1 MTGANPCAGRY
12 ARRMRYPGENTAGRA
27 PGRRQNPSGRNTPPQ
42 ARPAAGGAG
51 STGAGRAVAGGKAAS
66 DASVF
71 APGYTGGRPPRG
83 DQAPAGGAGGW
94 SGSPGGATSQGPA
107 RGFPPA
113 PGQPPPLYPSGQFAA
128 WNRGPAPGE
137 NGYDPGLTGP
147 LSGTWQAGYPDVAV
161 SSARHA
167 DAGYTDAGYADTGY
181 SDQGYATAGYA
192 DSGFADGGSGDPGY
206 SALAVT
212 DRAADAANT
221 QAWSV
226 PDEALKTQ
234 AWSVPDEALK
244 TQAQAWS
251 VPDGAANTQAWGLTD
266 DTAAGSGWSDLAG
279 RGPDADELRHGMPAG
294 AALPAGPAGSALAG
308 PGLSSFDG
316 AADRLVTGPNQPAAG
331 SGDLSASGPQRAAT
345 GPFDLATP
353 APFNTGPTQRVATG
367 RGTDVTGP
375 RSAAP
380 GRGTGTR
387 GRGSRGR
394 KRARGRGKLRA
405 MLVSA
410 VALIIVVG
418 ATYVFFTRGHKSPSP
433 AADSRSTTSARPST
447 DPSPSP
453 TLGTWGHIA
462 SRALDPAPLT
472 LAELFP
478 ASFANGTTR
487 YVRTAQKGKVHC
499 AGALAGSQL
508 VAAVSHAGCT
518 QAMRASYLSSDHKL
532 MGTIGVLNLV
542 TVTAAGRAGRA
553 TGPSEFIAQLP
564 GARGLT
570 KNLTNGTG
578 IEAAEVKGHY
588 LVLVW
593 AEFANLRTP
602 RTPLQKSQLEEFIT
616 LLMQRTANVSL
627 ATRQVTGSPPPS
639 A

>member
-1 MTGANPCAGRY
+1 
-12 ARRMRYPGENTAGRA
+12 
-27 PGRRQNPSGRNTPPQ
+27 
-42 ARPAAGGAG
+42 
-51 STGAGRAVAGGKAAS
+51 
-66 DASVF
+66 
-71 APGYTGGRPPRG
+71 
-83 DQAPAGGAGGW
+83 
-94 SGSPGGATSQGPA
+94 
-107 RGFPPA
+107 
-113 PGQPPPLYPSGQFAA
+113 
-128 WNRGPAPGE
+128 
-137 NGYDPGLTGP
+137 
-147 LSGTWQAGYPDVAV
+147 
-161 SSARHA
+161 
-167 DAGYTDAGYADTGY
+167 
-181 SDQGYATAGYA
+181 
-192 DSGFADGGSGDPGY
+192 
-206 SALAVT
+206 VT
-212 DRAADAANT
+212 DRAVDATNTQAWGVPDDAANKQAWSVPDEAANT

-226 PDEALKTQ
+226 PDE
-234 AWSVPDEALK
+234 
-244 TQAQAWS
+244 
-251 VPDGAANTQAWGLTD
+251 AANTQAWGLTD
-266 DTAAGSGWSDLAG
+266 DTAAASGWSDL
-279 RGPDADELRHGMPAG
+279 
-294 AALPAGPAGSALAG
+294 STT
-308 PGLSSFDG
+308 
-316 AADRLVTGPNQPAAG
+316 ADRVLTGRNQPAAG
-331 SGDLSASGPQRAAT
+331 SGDHSATGPQRAATGPQPAATGPQRAAT

-375 RSAAP
+375 RSAPAP
-380 GRGTGTR
+380 GRGAGTR

-418 ATYVFFTRGHKSPSP
+418 ATYVFLTRGHKSPSP
-433 AADSRSTTSARPST
+433 AADSRSTASARPST
-447 DPSPSP
+447 DPSSSP

-462 SRALDPAPLT
+462 TRALDPVPVT

-478 ASFANGTTR
+478 ASFTNGTTS

-532 MGTIGVLNLV
+532 MGTIGVLNLA
-542 TVTAAGRAGRA
+542 TVTAAERAGKA

-570 KNLTNGTG
+570 KNLTKGTG

-602 RTPLQKSQLEEFIT
+602 RTPLQKSQLEEYIT

>member
-12 ARRMRYPGENTAGRA
+12 ARRMRYPGENTSGRA

-51 STGAGRAVAGGKAAS
+51 GTGASRVAAGGKAAS

-71 APGYTGGRPPRG
+71 APGYTDGRAPRG
-83 DQAPAGGAGGW
+83 DQAPAGGAW

-113 PGQPPPLYPSGQFAA
+113 PGQPPPLYPPGQFAA

-147 LSGTWQAGYPDVAV
+147 LSGTWQAGYPDAAV
-161 SSARHA
+161 SSQARHA
-167 DAGYTDAGYADTGY
+167 DAGYSDAGYADTGY

-192 DSGFADGGSGDPGY
+192 DSGYADGGSGDPGS

-212 DRAADAANT
+212 DRAADATNT

-226 PDEALKTQ
+226 PEDTAN
-234 AWSVPDEALK
+234 

-251 VPDGAANTQAWGLTD
+251 VPDEAANTQAWGLTD
-266 DTAAGSGWSDLAG
+266 DTAAAGSGWSDL
-279 RGPDADELRHGMPAG
+279 
-294 AALPAGPAGSALAG
+294 STT
-308 PGLSSFDG
+308 
-316 AADRLVTGPNQPAAG
+316 ADRVLTGPNQPAAG
-331 SGDLSASGPQRAAT
+331 SGDHSATGPQRAATGPQPAATGPQRAAT

-375 RSAAP
+375 RPAPAP
-380 GRGTGTR
+380 GRGAGTR

-418 ATYVFFTRGHKSPSP
+418 ATYVFLTRGHKSPSP
-433 AADSRSTTSARPST
+433 AADSRSTASARPST

-462 SRALDPAPLT
+462 TRALDPAPLT

-478 ASFANGTTR
+478 ASFTNGTTS

-542 TVTAAGRAGRA
+542 TVTAAERAGNA

-570 KNLTNGTG
+570 KKLTNGTG

>member
-1 MTGANPCAGRY
+1 
-12 ARRMRYPGENTAGRA
+12 MRYPGENTAGRA
-27 PGRRQNPSGRNTPPQ
+27 PGRRQNPSGRNTPPP
-42 ARPAAGGAG
+42 ARHAAGAEGGTG
-51 STGAGRAVAGGKAAS
+51 SGRAAAGGKAAG

-83 DQAPAGGAGGW
+83 DQAPAGGGW
-94 SGSPGGATSQGPA
+94 PGSPGSAASQGPA

-113 PGQPPPLYPSGQFAA
+113 PGQPPPLYPPGPFAA

-147 LSGTWQAGYPDVAV
+147 LSGTWQAGYPDTAV
-161 SSARHA
+161 SSQARHA
-167 DAGYTDAGYADTGY
+167 DAGYSDAGYADTGY

-192 DSGFADGGSGDPGY
+192 DSGYADGGSGDPGY

-212 DRAADAANT
+212 DRAADASNTQAWSVPEDASNTQAWSVPEDASNTQAWSVPDEAVNTQGPAWSVPDGAANT

-226 PDEALKTQ
+226 PDEAVNTQ
-234 AWSVPDEALK
+234 GP
-244 TQAQAWS
+244 AWS
-251 VPDGAANTQAWGLTD
+251 VPDGAANTQAWGFVD
-266 DTAAGSGWSDLAG
+266 DTAAGSGWSDLSAPAG
-279 RGPDADELRHGMPAG
+279 HGPDADEL
-294 AALPAGPAGSALAG
+294 
-308 PGLSSFDG
+308 
-316 AADRLVTGPNQPAAG
+316 G
-331 SGDLSASGPQRAAT
+331 SGDHSANGPQSAATGSQRAAT
-345 GPFDLATP
+345 GPFELATP

-375 RSAAP
+375 RSAPAP
-380 GRGTGTR
+380 GRGGGTR

-394 KRARGRGKLRA
+394 KRTRGRGKLRA

-418 ATYVFFTRGHKSPSP
+418 ATYVFLTRDHKSPSP
-433 AADSRSTTSARPST
+433 AADSRSTASARPST

-453 TLGTWGHIA
+453 ALGTWGHIA
-462 SRALDPAPLT
+462 TRALDPAPLT

-478 ASFANGTTR
+478 ASFTNGTTS

-499 AGALAGSQL
+499 AGALSGSQL

-532 MGTIGVLNLV
+532 MGTIGVLNLI
-542 TVTAAGRAGRA
+542 TVTAAERAGKA

-578 IEAAEVKGHY
+578 IEAAEIKGHY

>member
-1 MTGANPCAGRY
+1 
-12 ARRMRYPGENTAGRA
+12 
-27 PGRRQNPSGRNTPPQ
+27 
-42 ARPAAGGAG
+42 
-51 STGAGRAVAGGKAAS
+51 
-66 DASVF
+66 
-71 APGYTGGRPPRG
+71 
-83 DQAPAGGAGGW
+83 
-94 SGSPGGATSQGPA
+94 
-107 RGFPPA
+107 
-113 PGQPPPLYPSGQFAA
+113 
-128 WNRGPAPGE
+128 
-137 NGYDPGLTGP
+137 
-147 LSGTWQAGYPDVAV
+147 
-161 SSARHA
+161 
-167 DAGYTDAGYADTGY
+167 
-181 SDQGYATAGYA
+181 
-192 DSGFADGGSGDPGY
+192 
-206 SALAVT
+206 VT
-212 DRAADAANT
+212 DRAADATNTQAWSVPEDTANT

-226 PDEALKTQ
+226 PEDTAN
-234 AWSVPDEALK
+234 

-251 VPDGAANTQAWGLTD
+251 VPDEAANTQAWGLTD
-266 DTAAGSGWSDLAG
+266 DTAAAGSGWSDL
-279 RGPDADELRHGMPAG
+279 
-294 AALPAGPAGSALAG
+294 STT
-308 PGLSSFDG
+308 
-316 AADRLVTGPNQPAAG
+316 ADRVLTGPNQPAAG
-331 SGDLSASGPQRAAT
+331 SGDHSATGPQRAATGPQRAAT

-375 RSAAP
+375 RSAPAP
-380 GRGTGTR
+380 GRGAGTR

-405 MLVSA
+405 MLVGA

-418 ATYVFFTRGHKSPSP
+418 ATYVFLTRGHKSPSP
-433 AADSRSTTSARPST
+433 AADSRSTASARPST

-462 SRALDPAPLT
+462 TRALDPAPLT

-478 ASFANGTTR
+478 ASFTNGTTS

-542 TVTAAGRAGRA
+542 TVTAAERAGNA

-570 KNLTNGTG
+570 KKLTNGTG

>member
-1 MTGANPCAGRY
+1 
-12 ARRMRYPGENTAGRA
+12 
-27 PGRRQNPSGRNTPPQ
+27 
-42 ARPAAGGAG
+42 
-51 STGAGRAVAGGKAAS
+51 
-66 DASVF
+66 
-71 APGYTGGRPPRG
+71 
-83 DQAPAGGAGGW
+83 
-94 SGSPGGATSQGPA
+94 
-107 RGFPPA
+107 
-113 PGQPPPLYPSGQFAA
+113 
-128 WNRGPAPGE
+128 
-137 NGYDPGLTGP
+137 
-147 LSGTWQAGYPDVAV
+147 V
-161 SSARHA
+161 S
-167 DAGYTDAGYADTGY
+167 
-181 SDQGYATAGYA
+181 
-192 DSGFADGGSGDPGY
+192 
-206 SALAVT
+206 
-212 DRAADAANT
+212 DRAAEAANT

-226 PDEALKTQ
+226 PDEAANTQ
-234 AWSVPDEALK
+234 AWSVPDEAAN
-244 TQAQAWS
+244 TQAWSVPDEAANTQAWS
-251 VPDGAANTQAWGLTD
+251 VPDGAANTQAWGPTD
-266 DTAAGSGWSDLAG
+266 DTAAGSGWGDLSTRAG
-279 RGPDADELRHGMPAG
+279 RGPDADELGHGMPAG
-294 AALPAGPAGSALAG
+294 AGPTAGSTGSALAG
-308 PGLSSFDG
+308 PDLGPFDG
-316 AADRLVTGPNQPAAG
+316 AADRVVTGPNQAAAG
-331 SGDLSASGPQRAAT
+331 SGDQSASGPQRTAT

-375 RSAAP
+375 RSAPAP
-380 GRGTGTR
+380 GRGAGTR

-418 ATYVFFTRGHKSPSP
+418 ATYVFLTRGHKSPSP
-433 AADSRSTTSARPST
+433 AADSRSTASARPST

-453 TLGTWGHIA
+453 ALGTWGHIA
-462 SRALDPAPLT
+462 TRALDPAPLT

-478 ASFANGTTR
+478 ASFTNGTAS

-499 AGALAGSQL
+499 AGALSGSQL

-518 QAMRASYLSSDHKL
+518 QAMRASYLASDHKL

-542 TVTAAGRAGRA
+542 TVTAAERAGRA
-553 TGPSEFIAQLP
+553 TGPSEFIGQLP

-570 KNLTNGTG
+570 KNLTKGTG

>member
-1 MTGANPCAGRY
+1 
-12 ARRMRYPGENTAGRA
+12 MRYPGENTSGRA

-51 STGAGRAVAGGKAAS
+51 GTGAGRVAAGGKAAS

-71 APGYTGGRPPRG
+71 APGYTGGRAPRG
-83 DQAPAGGAGGW
+83 DQAPAGGGW
-94 SGSPGGATSQGPA
+94 SGSSGGAASQGPA

-113 PGQPPPLYPSGQFAA
+113 PGQPPPLYPPGQFAA

-147 LSGTWQAGYPDVAV
+147 LSGTWQAGYPDAAV
-161 SSARHA
+161 SSQARHA
-167 DAGYTDAGYADTGY
+167 DPGYSDAGYADTGY
-181 SDQGYATAGYA
+181 SDQANATAGYA
-192 DSGFADGGSGDPGY
+192 ESGYADGGSGDPGY

-212 DRAADAANT
+212 DRAVDATNTQAWSAPDEAANT

-226 PDEALKTQ
+226 PDE
-234 AWSVPDEALK
+234 
-244 TQAQAWS
+244 
-251 VPDGAANTQAWGLTD
+251 AANTQAWGLTD
-266 DTAAGSGWSDLAG
+266 DTAAAGGGWSDL
-279 RGPDADELRHGMPAG
+279 
-294 AALPAGPAGSALAG
+294 STT
-308 PGLSSFDG
+308 
-316 AADRLVTGPNQPAAG
+316 ADRVLTGPNQPAAG
-331 SGDLSASGPQRAAT
+331 SGDHSATGPQPAATGPQRAAT

-375 RSAAP
+375 RSAPAP
-380 GRGTGTR
+380 GRGAGTR

-418 ATYVFFTRGHKSPSP
+418 ATYVFLTRGHKSPSP
-433 AADSRSTTSARPST
+433 AADSRSTASARPST

-462 SRALDPAPLT
+462 TRALDPAPVT

-478 ASFANGTTR
+478 ASFTNGTTS

-532 MGTIGVLNLV
+532 MGTIGVLNLA
-542 TVTAAGRAGRA
+542 TVTAAERAGKA

-570 KNLTNGTG
+570 KNLTKGTG

>member
-1 MTGANPCAGRY
+1 
-12 ARRMRYPGENTAGRA
+12 MRYPGENTSGRA

-51 STGAGRAVAGGKAAS
+51 GTGAGRVAAGGKAAS

-71 APGYTGGRPPRG
+71 APGYTGGRAPRG
-83 DQAPAGGAGGW
+83 DQAPAGGGW
-94 SGSPGGATSQGPA
+94 SGSSGGATSQGPA

-113 PGQPPPLYPSGQFAA
+113 PGQPPPLYPPGQFAA

-147 LSGTWQAGYPDVAV
+147 LSGTWQAGYPDAAV
-161 SSARHA
+161 SSQARHA
-167 DAGYTDAGYADTGY
+167 DAGYSDAGYADTGY
-181 SDQGYATAGYA
+181 SDQGNATAGYA
-192 DSGFADGGSGDPGY
+192 DSGYADGGSGDPGY

-212 DRAADAANT
+212 DRAVDATNTQAWSVPEDAANTQVWSVSDEAANT

-226 PDEALKTQ
+226 PDEAANTQ
-234 AWSVPDEALK
+234 AWSVPDE
-244 TQAQAWS
+244 
-251 VPDGAANTQAWGLTD
+251 AANTQAWGLTD
-266 DTAAGSGWSDLAG
+266 DTAAAGSGWSDL
-279 RGPDADELRHGMPAG
+279 
-294 AALPAGPAGSALAG
+294 STT
-308 PGLSSFDG
+308 
-316 AADRLVTGPNQPAAG
+316 ADRVLTGPNQPAAG
-331 SGDLSASGPQRAAT
+331 SGDHSATGPQRAAT

-375 RSAAP
+375 RSAPAP
-380 GRGTGTR
+380 GRGAGTR

-418 ATYVFFTRGHKSPSP
+418 ATYVFLTRGHKSPSP
-433 AADSRSTTSARPST
+433 AADSRSTASARPST

-462 SRALDPAPLT
+462 TRALDPAPVT

-478 ASFANGTTR
+478 ASFTNGTTS

-532 MGTIGVLNLV
+532 MGTIGVLNLA
-542 TVTAAGRAGRA
+542 TVTAAERAGKA

-570 KNLTNGTG
+570 KNLTKGTG

>member
-27 PGRRQNPSGRNTPPQ
+27 PGRRQNPSGRNTPPP

-51 STGAGRAVAGGKAAS
+51 GPGASRAAAGGKAAG

-71 APGYTGGRPPRG
+71 APGYTGGRAPRG
-83 DQAPAGGAGGW
+83 DQAPAGGRW
-94 SGSPGGATSQGPA
+94 SGSPGGAASQGPA

-113 PGQPPPLYPSGQFAA
+113 PGQPPPLYPPGPFAA

-137 NGYDPGLTGP
+137 NGYDPGLSGP
-147 LSGTWQAGYPDVAV
+147 LSGTWQAGYPDTAV
-161 SSARHA
+161 SSQARHA
-167 DAGYTDAGYADTGY
+167 DAGYSDAGYTDTGY

-192 DSGFADGGSGDPGY
+192 DSGYADGGPGDPGY

-212 DRAADAANT
+212 DRAADATNTQAWSVPEDATNT

-226 PDEALKTQ
+226 PDEA
-234 AWSVPDEALK
+234 VK
-244 TQAQAWS
+244 TQAQAWN
-251 VPDGAANTQAWGLTD
+251 VPDGAANTQAWGLAD
-266 DTAAGSGWSDLAG
+266 DTAAAGSGWSDLSAPAG
-279 RGPDADELRHGMPAG
+279 HVPDADEL
-294 AALPAGPAGSALAG
+294 
-308 PGLSSFDG
+308 
-316 AADRLVTGPNQPAAG
+316 G
-331 SGDLSASGPQRAAT
+331 SGDHSASGPQRAATGPQRAAT

-375 RSAAP
+375 RSAPAP
-380 GRGTGTR
+380 GRGAGTR

-394 KRARGRGKLRA
+394 KRTRGRGKLRA

-418 ATYVFFTRGHKSPSP
+418 ATYVFLTRGHKSPSP
-433 AADSRSTTSARPST
+433 AADPRSTASARPSA

-462 SRALDPAPLT
+462 TRALDPAPLT

-478 ASFANGTTR
+478 ASFTNGTTS
-487 YVRTAQKGKVHC
+487 YIRTAQKGKVHC
-499 AGALAGSQL
+499 AGALSGSQL
-508 VAAVSHAGCT
+508 TAAVSHAGCT

-542 TVTAAGRAGRA
+542 TVTAADRAGKA

-564 GARGLT
+564 GARGPT
-570 KNLTNGTG
+570 KKLTNGTG

>member
-1 MTGANPCAGRY
+1 
-12 ARRMRYPGENTAGRA
+12 MRYPGENTSGRA

-51 STGAGRAVAGGKAAS
+51 GTGASRVAAGGKAAS

-71 APGYTGGRPPRG
+71 APGYTGGRAPRG
-83 DQAPAGGAGGW
+83 DQAPAGGGW
-94 SGSPGGATSQGPA
+94 SGSPGGATSHGPA
-107 RGFPPA
+107 RGFPPT
-113 PGQPPPLYPSGQFAA
+113 PGQPAPLYPPGQFAA

-147 LSGTWQAGYPDVAV
+147 LSGTWQAGYPDAAV
-161 SSARHA
+161 SSQARHA
-167 DAGYTDAGYADTGY
+167 DAGYSDAGYTDTGY

-192 DSGFADGGSGDPGY
+192 DSGYADGGSGDPGY

-212 DRAADAANT
+212 DRAGDATNT

-226 PDEALKTQ
+226 PEDAANT
-234 AWSVPDEALK
+234 
-244 TQAQAWS
+244 QAWS

-266 DTAAGSGWSDLAG
+266 DTAAGSGWSDLSAPAGRG
-279 RGPDADELRHGMPAG
+279 RGPDADEPRHGMPAG

-308 PGLSSFDG
+308 PFDG
-316 AADRLVTGPNQPAAG
+316 AADRVVTGPNQPAAG
-331 SGDLSASGPQRAAT
+331 SGDHSAAGPQRAATGPQRAAT

-375 RSAAP
+375 RSAPAP

-418 ATYVFFTRGHKSPSP
+418 ATYVFLTRGHKSPSP
-433 AADSRSTTSARPST
+433 AADSRSTASARPST
-447 DPSPSP
+447 DPSSSP

-462 SRALDPAPLT
+462 TRALDPAPLT

-478 ASFANGTTR
+478 ASFTNGTTG

-499 AGALAGSQL
+499 AGALSGSQL

-542 TVTAAGRAGRA
+542 TVTAAERAGRA

-570 KNLTNGTG
+570 KNLTKGTG

>member
-1 MTGANPCAGRY
+1 
-12 ARRMRYPGENTAGRA
+12 MRYPGENTAGRT
-27 PGRRQNPSGRNTPPQ
+27 PGRRQNPSGRITPPQ

-51 STGAGRAVAGGKAAS
+51 GTGAGRAAASGKAAS
-66 DASVF
+66 DASLF
-71 APGYTGGRPPRG
+71 APGYTGGRTPRS
-83 DQAPAGGAGGW
+83 DQDSAGSAW
-94 SGSPGGATSQGPA
+94 SGAPGGATSQGPA
-107 RGFPPA
+107 QGFPPA
-113 PGQPPPLYPSGQFAA
+113 PGLAPPLYPPGQFAA
-128 WNRGPAPGE
+128 WNRGQAPGE
-137 NGYDPGLTGP
+137 NGYDPGLSGP
-147 LSGTWQAGYPDVAV
+147 LSGSWQASYPDAAG
-161 SSARHA
+161 SSRARYA
-167 DAGYTDAGYADTGY
+167 DAGYSDAGYADAGY
-181 SDQGYATAGYA
+181 SDQGY
-192 DSGFADGGSGDPGY
+192 ADGGSGDPGY

-212 DRAADAANT
+212 DRTADAA
-221 QAWSV
+221 S
-226 PDEALKTQ
+226 
-234 AWSVPDEALK
+234 
-244 TQAQAWS
+244 
-251 VPDGAANTQAWGLTD
+251 TQAWGVPDDAASTQAWNAPDDAASTQAWNAPDDAASTQAWGVPGNATNTQSWNAPD
-266 DTAAGSGWSDLAG
+266 DTAASSGWGDLSIPAG
-279 RGPDADELRHGMPAG
+279 RGPDADELR
-294 AALPAGPAGSALAG
+294 
-308 PGLSSFDG
+308 PGTRSFDG
-316 AADRLVTGPNQPAAG
+316 AADHVVTGPDPAAAGG
-331 SGDLSASGPQRAAT
+331 SGHRSATGPQRVATGPQRAAT

-367 RGTDVTGP
+367 PGPNVTAP
-375 RSAAP
+375 RSAPPP

-394 KRARGRGKLRA
+394 KRARGHGKLRA
-405 MLVSA
+405 IIVSA
-410 VALIIVVG
+410 VALILVAG
-418 ATYVFFTRGHKSPSP
+418 ATYVFFTRSHKSPSP

-453 TLGTWGHIA
+453 ALGTWGHIA
-462 SRALDPAPLT
+462 TRALDPAPLS

-478 ASFANGTTR
+478 ASFKNGTTS
-487 YVRTAQKGKVHC
+487 YIRTAQKAKVHC

-508 VAAVSHAGCT
+508 TAAVSHAGCT

-542 TVTAAGRAGRA
+542 TVTAAGRAGKA
-553 TGPSEFIAQLP
+553 TGTTEFVAQLP

-570 KNLTNGTG
+570 KNLTKGTG